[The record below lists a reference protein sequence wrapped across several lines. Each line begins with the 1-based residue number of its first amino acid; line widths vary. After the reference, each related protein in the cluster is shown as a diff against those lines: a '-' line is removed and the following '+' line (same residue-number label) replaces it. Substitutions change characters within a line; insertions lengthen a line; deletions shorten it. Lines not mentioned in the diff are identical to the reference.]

1 MFAFVVAFAG
11 TPAATVFANVVIDW
25 DEIGVKTVQPIWF
38 AAELGLAL
46 CSRDGHDAGC
56 PSGRRGSGRVV
67 CDRAEL
73 AVKWRQLQVL

>member
-38 AAELGLAL
+38 AAESGLAL
-46 CSRDGHDAGC
+46 CFARWS
-56 PSGRRGSGRVV
+56 
-67 CDRAEL
+67 
-73 AVKWRQLQVL
+73 